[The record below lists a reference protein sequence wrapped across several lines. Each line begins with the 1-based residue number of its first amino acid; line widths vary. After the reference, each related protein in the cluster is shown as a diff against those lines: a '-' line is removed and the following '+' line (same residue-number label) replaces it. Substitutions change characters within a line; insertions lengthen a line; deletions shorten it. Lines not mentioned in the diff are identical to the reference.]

1 MRRQAEAGGVVP
13 GRMKCICDWPD
24 TCGGVG
30 ILFCDGCGGDTC
42 VCTCG
47 GEMEC
52 DCHECEDKYDFDEDM
67 EVGPHEPG

>member
-1 MRRQAEAGGVVP
+1 MP

-24 TCGGVG
+24 SCGGSG
-30 ILFCDGCGGDTC
+30 MLFCDGCGGDLC

-52 DCHECEDKYDFDEDM
+52 LGCADCEGRNDYQEDEAQPQ
-67 EVGPHEPG
+67 ENG